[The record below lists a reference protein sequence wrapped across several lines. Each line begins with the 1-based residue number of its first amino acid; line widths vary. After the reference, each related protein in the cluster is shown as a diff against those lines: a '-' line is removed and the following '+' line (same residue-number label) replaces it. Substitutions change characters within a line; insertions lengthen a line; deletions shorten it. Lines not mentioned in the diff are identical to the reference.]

1 MENEEDL
8 DIKSESIQD
17 IIGTNPSFIVRW
29 GNTFMFFICA
39 TLISLCWLIK
49 YPDTIVSQ
57 ITIKTNVTPKPVAA
71 KLDGRIA
78 ILLTKDGD
86 MVLRSQHL
94 AYMESLADIKDILKL
109 EGELAKVDSLLRIN
123 DWEAIRQIDFLKF
136 NRFGELQNSFETFFI
151 SFQTLN
157 AYSDGSISTGKKQF
171 IQKELN
177 TLKNLNKNLDE
188 QENEI
193 MRDVHLAEDEY
204 KKSLKLYHDSV
215 ISMADLRN
223 IESKY
228 ISKKIMYKQI
238 QTSILNNSNSQYS
251 SSKQLIDISDN
262 IEQEKINFIKVFNI
276 LKNDIS
282 GWKHDYILSAPDAG
296 KVSFAASVVE
306 YQSAS
311 KGQELF
317 YVMPENINYLGEIYL
332 DQYNLGK
339 VESGQTVIIKLKSY
353 PFEEYGVV
361 RGEVDNISEI
371 DVNKQYLV
379 RVKLPNGI
387 TTNLNKKLKF
397 RFGMLGDVEIIT
409 KNTKIIDKIIYKL
422 KKTGG

>member
-39 TLISLCWLIK
+39 ILLSLCWLIK

-57 ITIKTNVTPKPVAA
+57 ITIKTNITPKPVTA
-71 KLDGRIA
+71 KVDGRIA
-78 ILLTKDGD
+78 RLLTKDGD
-86 MVLRSQHL
+86 LVYRGQHL

-109 EGELAKVDSLLRIN
+109 ETELNNIDTFLSN
-123 DWEAIRQIDFLKF
+123 DNWDTLKHIDFIKF
-136 NRFGELQNSFETFFI
+136 NRFGEVQNAFETFFI

-157 AYSDGSISTGKKQF
+157 AYWQGSISTGKKQLV
-171 IQKELN
+171 QKELY
-177 TLKNLNKNLDE
+177 TLRSLNKNLNE
-188 QENEI
+188 QEKEV
-193 MRDVHLAEDEY
+193 MKDLQLSEDEY
-204 KKSLKLYHDSV
+204 KKNLHLYLDSV
-215 ISMADLRN
+215 ISLAELRS
-223 IESKY
+223 IESRY

-276 LKNDIS
+276 LKNEIS
-282 GWKHDYILSAPDAG
+282 NWKHDYILSAPEDG
-296 KVSFAASVVE
+296 KISFAASVVE
-306 YQSAS
+306 YQSAT

-317 YVMPENINYLGEIYL
+317 YVMTENISYLGEIYL

-339 VESGQTVIIKLKSY
+339 VESKQTVIIKLKSY

-379 RVKLPNGI
+379 RVILPNGI

-397 RFGMLGDVEIIT
+397 RFGMLGDAEIIT

>member
-17 IIGTNPSFIVRW
+17 IIGTNPSFMVRW

-39 TLISLCWLIK
+39 TLLSLCWLIQ

-57 ITIKTNVTPKPVAA
+57 ITIKTNITPKPVAA
-71 KLDGRIA
+71 KLEGRIA
-78 ILLTKDGD
+78 KLLTKDGD
-86 MVLRSQHL
+86 IVKRGQHL
-94 AYMESLADIKDILKL
+94 AYMESLADIKDVLKL
-109 EGELAKVDSLLRIN
+109 ETELNKIDSFLVQNNWDTLKQVDFIKS
-123 DWEAIRQIDFLKF
+123 
-136 NRFGELQNSFETFFI
+136 NRFGEIQTAFETFFI

-157 AYSDGSISTGKKQF
+157 AYWQGSISTGKKQLV
-171 IQKELN
+171 QKEIS
-177 TLKNLNKNLDE
+177 TLKNLNKNLNE
-188 QENEI
+188 QEKEI
-193 MRDVHLAEDEY
+193 MKDLQLSEDEY
-204 KKSLKLYHDSV
+204 KKNLHLYLDSV
-215 ISMADLRN
+215 ISLAELRS
-223 IESKY
+223 IESRY

-276 LKNDIS
+276 LRNEIS
-282 GWKHDYILSAPDAG
+282 NWKHDYILSAPDAG
-296 KVSFAASVVE
+296 KVSFATSVEE
-306 YQSAS
+306 YQSAN

-317 YVMPENINYLGEIYL
+317 YVMPENISYMGEIFL

-339 VESGQTVIIKLKSY
+339 VESKQTVIIKLKSY

-361 RGEVDNISEI
+361 RGEVDNVSEI

-397 RFGMLGDVEIIT
+397 RFGMLGDAEIIT

>member
-1 MENEEDL
+1 MENEDELDL
-8 DIKSESIQD
+8 KSESIQD

-29 GNTFMFFICA
+29 GITFMFFICA
-39 TLISLCWLIK
+39 TLLSLCWFIQ
-49 YPDTIVSQ
+49 YPDTIISQ
-57 ITIKTNVTPKPVAA
+57 ITIKTNITPKPVSARV
-71 KLDGRIA
+71 DGRI
-78 ILLTKDGD
+78 IKLLTSDGEF
-86 MVLRSQHL
+86 VKRGQHL
-94 AYMESLADIKDILKL
+94 AYMESQADVKDVLKL
-109 EGELAKVDSLLRIN
+109 EKELNQIDSILRLN
-123 DWEAIRQIDFLKF
+123 DWETLKQIDFIKF
-136 NRFGELQNSFETFFI
+136 NRFGEIQNAFETFFI

-157 AYSDGSISTGKKQF
+157 AYWNGSISTGKKEY

-177 TLKNLNKNLDE
+177 TLKSLNTNLSEQESEILKDLKLAETDFKKNLNLYYDS
-188 QENEI
+188 I
-193 MRDVHLAEDEY
+193 ISAAE
-204 KKSLKLYHDSV
+204 
-215 ISMADLRN
+215 LRI

-228 ISKKIMYKQI
+228 IAKKIMYKQI
-238 QTSILNNSNSQYS
+238 QTSILNNSSSQYS

-276 LKNDIS
+276 LKNEIAS
-282 GWKHDYILSAPDAG
+282 WKHDYILSAPDAG
-296 KVSFAASVVE
+296 KVSFASSVVE
-306 YQSAS
+306 FEPTA

-317 YVMPENINYLGEIYL
+317 YVMPDNITYLGEIYL

-339 VESGQTVIIKLKSY
+339 VESGQSVIIKLKSY

-361 RGEVDNISEI
+361 SGEVDNISEI

-379 RVKLPNGI
+379 RVKLKKGI

-397 RFGMLGDVEIIT
+397 RFGMLGDAEIIT

>member
-8 DIKSESIQD
+8 DIKSESIQE

-39 TLISLCWLIK
+39 ILISLCWLIK

-57 ITIKTNVTPKPVAA
+57 ITIKTNITPKPIAA
-71 KLDGRIA
+71 KQDGRIA
-78 ILLTKDGD
+78 KLLTKDGD
-86 MVLRSQHL
+86 IVQHGQHL
-94 AYMESLADIKDILKL
+94 AYMESQADIKDVLKL
-109 EGELAKVDSLLRIN
+109 ETSLNKIDSLLSKD
-123 DWEAIRQIDFLKF
+123 DWETLKQIDFIKF
-136 NRFGELQNSFETFFI
+136 NRFGEIQNSFEAFFI

-157 AYSDGSISTGKKQF
+157 AYWQGSITTGKKQLV
-171 IQKELN
+171 QKELN
-177 TLKNLNKNLDE
+177 TLRSLNKNLGE
-188 QENEI
+188 QEKEI
-193 MRDVHLAEDEY
+193 EKDLQLTQDEY
-204 KKSLKLYHDSV
+204 KKNLNLYYDSV
-215 ISMADLRN
+215 ISMTELRN
-223 IESKY
+223 IESRY
-228 ISKKIMYKQI
+228 ISKKLMYKQI

-262 IEQEKINFIKVFNI
+262 IEQEKINFIKVLNL

-282 GWKHDYILSAPDAG
+282 NWKHDYILSAPDDG
-296 KVSFAASVVE
+296 KVSFATSVIE
-306 YQSAS
+306 YQSAT

-317 YVMPENINYLGEIYL
+317 YVMPENITYMGEIFL

-379 RVKLPNGI
+379 RVKLSNGI

-397 RFGMLGDVEIIT
+397 RFGMLGDAEIIT